1 MGFPG
6 GSVVKNPP
14 DDARDARSIPGSGR
28 FPGVGNGNT
37 LQIQYSCLEN
47 SMNRARRA
55 TVYWVAKRHDWVT
68 KHTHT
73 HTLHNPEISFLGLA
87 AWQRKVYVSSKKKKK
102 GCFIASSIVFD
113 ITQTR
118 NNPMSTN
125 SRANKLVYSY
135 GEMLYNYENEHRR
148 QAYTWTP
155 PDGQYQNQTDY
166 TLCSQRW
173 KSSIEPAKTRP
184 RTDCGSTISSL
195 LQNSGSNWRK

>member
-1 MGFPG
+1 MATRSRSSIRAWKIPWTEPG
-6 GSVVKNPP
+6 GLQFIGLQ
-14 DDARDARSIPGSGR
+14 RDTTEWQS
-28 FPGVGNGNT
+28 
-37 LQIQYSCLEN
+37 
-47 SMNRARRA
+47 
-55 TVYWVAKRHDWVT
+55 
-68 KHTHT
+68 THT
-73 HTLHNPEISFLGLA
+73 HTSQSRNFTFRL
-87 AWQRKVYVSSKKKKK
+87 SSLTEKGVCIFQKKKK

-155 PDGQYQNQTDY
+155 PDGQYQNQTDS

-173 KSSIEPAKTRP
+173 KSSIESAKTRP